1 MDHTMVL
8 SYDYSNRN
16 RRRQRTN
23 APPSRAIWWPWRW
36 VDAIW
41 SASPNAAWPG
51 LHRKPLDAA
60 IGLLLAPYY
69 PMGRQGGNQ
78 LNDDATHVLT
88 LLAVLMAIAMRQ
100 YYTASIPRWR
110 RFVAFI
116 NATKRRHRA
125 STCSDMHQTDMPTPI
140 SGVYFIIKLLKKSS
154 SCPNN
159 NRGVTHQTDEKHLHN
174 LLGWL
179 N

>member
-23 APPSRAIWWPWRW
+23 APPSRAIRWPWQW
-36 VDAIW
+36 AGAIW

-78 LNDDATHVLT
+78 LNDDATCTHFVGRFDGHCNA
-88 LLAVLMAIAMRQ
+88 AVLYCKHPLNAAIGQAL
-100 YYTASIPRWR
+100 APIG
-110 RFVAFI
+110 I
-116 NATKRRHRA
+116 KR
-125 STCSDMHQTDMPTPI
+125 TCLPLFQGYI
-140 SGVYFIIKLLKKSS
+140 SSS
-154 SCPNN
+154 SCWK
-159 NRGVTHQTDEKHLHN
+159 RAQVALITIGVWHIKLMRST
-174 LLGWL
+174 
-179 N
+179 